1 MTVYGLFVKYAKG
14 IDMREVTEL
23 NGLFATK
30 ELAEKM
36 LSLWGNNAK
45 IEPITVI
52 ENLDWLDLLDVD
64 K

>member
-1 MTVYGLFVKYAKG
+1 MTVYGLYIKYAKG
-14 IDMREVTEL
+14 LHMREVTEL

-36 LSLWGNNAK
+36 LTFWGDNAEIK
-45 IEPITVI
+45 PITVI
-52 ENLDWLDLLDVD
+52 DNLDWLDID